1 VWQFVGVVCE
11 FVCGN
16 LWELCVSLCVHQQE
30 GSRPRFTC
38 AGRVAARASWSSRLL
53 EASDAGTLKPQM
65 LSPPLTLV
73 ALTLVPFVEGRDADS
88 DSPWKQR
95 SNGTCKQ
102 DARLAV
108 MCSKHLACLLACLLV
123 FTTGSRPIPGTD
135 LCNTTPHLP
144 LASPSLGDRMVE
156 CWLSEYQL
164 TLL

>member
-1 VWQFVGVVCE
+1 VGVVCE

-30 GSRPRFTC
+30 GSRPHFTC